1 MTDGERK
8 RAGKSFIGA
17 GERWR
22 EVLSNAEGGCEVP
35 VKLLGVTWTLKSHG
49 ETRHQEEITVVGV

>member
-1 MTDGERK
+1 MGKEKELGRVSVGLGRDG
-8 RAGKSFIGA
+8 
-17 GERWR
+17 R